1 MVNSFLIRQLFKSLI
16 FSYQRVLV
24 IVLAIFIAALV
35 SSAFLNI
42 YFDID
47 TKLSK
52 ELKAYGANV
61 NILSTKDNEG
71 ISNADFE
78 RIKSELGRGVT
89 PYLYA
94 FLSVDGAETLVLG
107 TDFEAL
113 RLTKPFMEV
122 IEGSFALSDFDENS
136 AFIGKDLATKIIS
149 ANKQDSFKSLI
160 GREFEIYGVSN
171 AEIHANSNANSS
183 ENSQNGVNL
192 NKNSQNSA
200 NFNENSNNKAQ
211 IQAPTNLQNST
222 LSNTKA
228 KLKIK
233 GILRSNDEFD
243 TLFLAPL
250 KVVQD
255 LSGQSSIN
263 YATALVYG
271 SFDEVSAVAARISD
285 ENINAKPISSVSLSE
300 GLVLDKL
307 KALMFL
313 IVLVV
318 LIIASTSVNTTLS
331 SIIFSRKKEIALHLA
346 LGGSRGDI
354 ARLFGCEC
362 LVLALV
368 ASALGVVFGY
378 ALANVFGWVI
388 FNAGVDFRPKAA
400 VFGVLI
406 SLVFAFFAAFLPI
419 KKALN
424 INVCEN
430 LKGE

>member
-1 MVNSFLIRQLFKSLI
+1 MVNSFLMRQLFKSLI

-24 IVLAIFIAALV
+24 IVFAIFIAALV

-136 AFIGKDLATKIIS
+136 AFIGRDLATKIIS

-171 AEIHANSNANSS
+171 AEIQANSNENLG
-183 ENSQNGVNL
+183 ENSQNSVNL
-192 NKNSQNSA
+192 NKNSQNSV
-200 NFNENSNNKAQ
+200 NLNESSNHKVQ
-211 IQAPTNLQNST
+211 IQNSPNPQNST

-250 KVVQD
+250 KIVQN
-255 LSGQSSIN
+255 LSGQEGIN
-263 YATALVYG
+263 YAAALVYG
-271 SFDEVSAVAARISD
+271 DFDEVSAVAARISD
-285 ENINAKPISSVSLSE
+285 ENINAKPISSISLSE

-318 LIIASTSVNTTLS
+318 LIIASTSVNTTIS

-346 LGGSRGDI
+346 LGGGRGDI

-362 LVLALV
+362 LVLALI

-378 ALANVFGWVI
+378 VLANVFGWVI

>member
-1 MVNSFLIRQLFKSLI
+1 MVNSFLTKELFKSLI
-16 FSYQRVLV
+16 FSFQRVFI
-24 IVLAIFIAALV
+24 IVLAIFIASLV

-52 ELKAYGANV
+52 ELKAYGANL
-61 NILSTKDNEG
+61 NILPTKENQN
-71 ISNADFE
+71 INNQAFE
-78 RIKSELGRGVT
+78 RAKKELKTLT

-107 TDFEAL
+107 TDFGSL
-113 RLTKPFMEV
+113 RLTKPFIEV
-122 IEGSFALSDFDENS
+122 LEGSFALSDFDENS
-136 AFIGKDLATKIIS
+136 AFIGKDLAKKMIS
-149 ANKQDSFKSLI
+149 ANKQESFKSLI
-160 GREFEIYGVSN
+160 GRELEIYG
-171 AEIHANSNANSS
+171 AR
-183 ENSQNGVNL
+183 
-192 NKNSQNSA
+192 
-200 NFNENSNNKAQ
+200 NEKAV
-211 IQAPTNLQNST
+211 
-222 LSNTKA
+222 
-228 KLKIK
+228 LKIK
-233 GILRSNDEFD
+233 GILSSNDEFD

-255 LSGQSSIN
+255 LSEQEGIN
-263 YATALVYG
+263 YATALIYG
-271 SFDEVSAVAARISD
+271 TYDEVSAAAAHISD
-285 ENINAKPISSVSLSE
+285 DELNAKPISSVSLSE

-346 LGGSRGDI
+346 LGASKADI
-354 ARLFGCEC
+354 AKLFGLEC
-362 LVLALV
+362 LVLALI
-368 ASALGVVFGY
+368 ASFLGVIFGY
-378 ALANVFGWVI
+378 GLANVFGWVI
-388 FNAGVDFRPKAA
+388 FNAGIDFRLKAA
-400 VFGVLI
+400 VFAVLI
-406 SLVFAFFAAFLPI
+406 SLAFAFLAAFFPI

>member
-1 MVNSFLIRQLFKSLI
+1 MVNSFLTKELFKSLI
-16 FSYQRVLV
+16 FSFQRVFI
-24 IVLAIFIAALV
+24 IVLAIFIASLV

-52 ELKAYGANV
+52 ELKAYGANL
-61 NILSTKDNEG
+61 NILPTKENQN
-71 ISNADFE
+71 INNQAFE
-78 RIKSELGRGVT
+78 RVKKELKTLT

-107 TDFEAL
+107 TDFGSL
-113 RLTKPFMEV
+113 RLTKPFIEV
-122 IEGSFALSDFDENS
+122 LEGSFALSDFDENS
-136 AFIGKDLATKIIS
+136 AFIGKDLAKKMIS
-149 ANKQDSFKSLI
+149 ANKQESFKSLI
-160 GREFEIYGVSN
+160 GRELEIYG
-171 AEIHANSNANSS
+171 AR
-183 ENSQNGVNL
+183 
-192 NKNSQNSA
+192 
-200 NFNENSNNKAQ
+200 NEKAV
-211 IQAPTNLQNST
+211 
-222 LSNTKA
+222 
-228 KLKIK
+228 LKIK
-233 GILRSNDEFD
+233 GILSSNDEFD

-255 LSGQSSIN
+255 LSEQAGIN
-263 YATALVYG
+263 YATALIYG
-271 SFDEVSAVAARISD
+271 TYDEVSAAAARISD
-285 ENINAKPISSVSLSE
+285 DELNAKPISSVSLSE

-346 LGGSRGDI
+346 LGASKADI
-354 ARLFGCEC
+354 AKLFGLEC
-362 LVLALV
+362 LVLALI
-368 ASALGVVFGY
+368 ASFLGVIFGY
-378 ALANVFGWVI
+378 GLANVFGWVI
-388 FNAGVDFRPKAA
+388 FNAGIDFRLKAA
-400 VFGVLI
+400 VFAVLI
-406 SLVFAFFAAFLPI
+406 SLAFAFLAAFFPI

>member
-1 MVNSFLIRQLFKSLI
+1 MVNSFLTKELFKSLI
-16 FSYQRVLV
+16 FSFQRVFI
-24 IVLAIFIAALV
+24 IVLAIFIASLV

-52 ELKAYGANV
+52 ELKAYGANL
-61 NILSTKDNEG
+61 NILPTKENQN
-71 ISNADFE
+71 INNQAFE
-78 RIKSELGRGVT
+78 RVKKELKTLT

-107 TDFEAL
+107 TDFGSL
-113 RLTKPFMEV
+113 RLTKPFIEV
-122 IEGSFALSDFDENS
+122 LEGSFALSDFDENS
-136 AFIGKDLATKIIS
+136 AFIGKDLAKKMIS
-149 ANKQDSFKSLI
+149 ANKQESFKSLI
-160 GREFEIYGVSN
+160 GRELEIYG
-171 AEIHANSNANSS
+171 AR
-183 ENSQNGVNL
+183 
-192 NKNSQNSA
+192 
-200 NFNENSNNKAQ
+200 NEKAV
-211 IQAPTNLQNST
+211 
-222 LSNTKA
+222 
-228 KLKIK
+228 LKIK
-233 GILRSNDEFD
+233 GILSSNDEFD

-255 LSGQSSIN
+255 LSEQEGIN
-263 YATALVYG
+263 YATALIYG
-271 SFDEVSAVAARISD
+271 TYDEVSAAAARISD
-285 ENINAKPISSVSLSE
+285 DELNAKPISSVSLSE

-346 LGGSRGDI
+346 LGASKADI
-354 ARLFGCEC
+354 AKLFGLEC
-362 LVLALV
+362 LVLALI
-368 ASALGVVFGY
+368 ASFLGVIFGY
-378 ALANVFGWVI
+378 GLANVFGWVI
-388 FNAGVDFRPKAA
+388 FNAGIDFRLKAA
-400 VFGVLI
+400 VFAVLI
-406 SLVFAFFAAFLPI
+406 SLAFAFLAAFFPI

>member
-1 MVNSFLIRQLFKSLI
+1 MVNSFLTKELFKSLI
-16 FSYQRVLV
+16 FSFQRVFI
-24 IVLAIFIAALV
+24 IVLAIFIASLV

-52 ELKAYGANV
+52 ELKAYGANL
-61 NILSTKDNEG
+61 NILPTKENQN
-71 ISNADFE
+71 INNQAFE
-78 RIKSELGRGVT
+78 RAKKELKTLT

-107 TDFEAL
+107 TDFGSL
-113 RLTKPFMEV
+113 RLTKPFIEV
-122 IEGSFALSDFDENS
+122 LEGSFALSDFDENS
-136 AFIGKDLATKIIS
+136 AFIGKDLAKKMIS
-149 ANKQDSFKSLI
+149 ANKQESFKSLI
-160 GREFEIYGVSN
+160 GRELEIYG
-171 AEIHANSNANSS
+171 ARS
-183 ENSQNGVNL
+183 E
-192 NKNSQNSA
+192 
-200 NFNENSNNKAQ
+200 KAV
-211 IQAPTNLQNST
+211 
-222 LSNTKA
+222 
-228 KLKIK
+228 LKIK
-233 GILRSNDEFD
+233 GILSSNDEFD

-255 LSGQSSIN
+255 LSEQEGIN
-263 YATALVYG
+263 YATALIYG
-271 SFDEVSAVAARISD
+271 TYDEVSATAARISD
-285 ENINAKPISSVSLSE
+285 DELNAKPISSVSLSE

-346 LGGSRGDI
+346 LGASKADI
-354 ARLFGCEC
+354 AKLFGLEC
-362 LVLALV
+362 LVLALI
-368 ASALGVVFGY
+368 ASFLGVIFGY
-378 ALANVFGWVI
+378 GLANVFGWVI
-388 FNAGVDFRPKAA
+388 FNAGIDFRLKAA
-400 VFGVLI
+400 VFAVLI
-406 SLVFAFFAAFLPI
+406 SLAFAFLAAFFPI

>member
-1 MVNSFLIRQLFKSLI
+1 M
-16 FSYQRVLV
+16 
-24 IVLAIFIAALV
+24 
-35 SSAFLNI
+35 
-42 YFDID
+42 
-47 TKLSK
+47 
-52 ELKAYGANV
+52 
-61 NILSTKDNEG
+61 
-71 ISNADFE
+71 
-78 RIKSELGRGVT
+78 
-89 PYLYA
+89 
-94 FLSVDGAETLVLG
+94 
-107 TDFEAL
+107 
-113 RLTKPFMEV
+113 
-122 IEGSFALSDFDENS
+122 
-136 AFIGKDLATKIIS
+136 
-149 ANKQDSFKSLI
+149 
-160 GREFEIYGVSN
+160 
-171 AEIHANSNANSS
+171 
-183 ENSQNGVNL
+183 
-192 NKNSQNSA
+192 
-200 NFNENSNNKAQ
+200 
-211 IQAPTNLQNST
+211 
-222 LSNTKA
+222 
-228 KLKIK
+228 
-233 GILRSNDEFD
+233 RSNDEFD

-250 KVVQD
+250 KVVQN
-255 LSGQSSIN
+255 LSGQASIN
-263 YATALVYG
+263 YASALVYG

-346 LGGSRGDI
+346 LGGGRGDI

-378 ALANVFGWVI
+378 GLANVFGWVI

-406 SLVFAFFAAFLPI
+406 SLAFAFFAAFLPI

>member
-1 MVNSFLIRQLFKSLI
+1 MVNSFLTKELFKSLI
-16 FSYQRVLV
+16 FSFQRVFI
-24 IVLAIFIAALV
+24 IVLAIFIASLV

-52 ELKAYGANV
+52 ELKAYGANL
-61 NILSTKDNEG
+61 NILPTKENQN
-71 ISNADFE
+71 INNQAFE
-78 RIKSELGRGVT
+78 RAKKELKTLT

-107 TDFEAL
+107 TDFGSL
-113 RLTKPFMEV
+113 RLTKPFIEV
-122 IEGSFALSDFDENS
+122 LEGSFALSDFDENS
-136 AFIGKDLATKIIS
+136 AFIGKDLAKKMIS
-149 ANKQDSFKSLI
+149 ANKQESFKSLI
-160 GREFEIYGVSN
+160 DRELEIYG
-171 AEIHANSNANSS
+171 AGS
-183 ENSQNGVNL
+183 E
-192 NKNSQNSA
+192 
-200 NFNENSNNKAQ
+200 KAV
-211 IQAPTNLQNST
+211 
-222 LSNTKA
+222 
-228 KLKIK
+228 LKIK
-233 GILRSNDEFD
+233 GILSSNDEFD

-255 LSGQSSIN
+255 LSEQAGIN
-263 YATALVYG
+263 YATALIYG
-271 SFDEVSAVAARISD
+271 TYDEVSAAAARISD
-285 ENINAKPISSVSLSE
+285 DELNAKPISSVSLSE

-346 LGGSRGDI
+346 LGASKADI
-354 ARLFGCEC
+354 AKLFGLEC
-362 LVLALV
+362 LVLAII
-368 ASALGVVFGY
+368 ASFLGVIFGY
-378 ALANVFGWVI
+378 GLANVFGWVI
-388 FNAGVDFRPKAA
+388 FNAGIDFRLKAA
-400 VFGVLI
+400 VFAVLI
-406 SLVFAFFAAFLPI
+406 SLAFAFLAAFFPI

>member
-1 MVNSFLIRQLFKSLI
+1 MVNSFLMRQLFKSLI

-61 NILSTKDNEG
+61 NILSTKDNES

-136 AFIGKDLATKIIS
+136 AFIGRDLATKIIS

-171 AEIHANSNANSS
+171 AEIQANSNENLG

-192 NKNSQNSA
+192 N
-200 NFNENSNNKAQ
+200 ENS
-211 IQAPTNLQNST
+211 
-222 LSNTKA
+222 KA

-250 KVVQD
+250 KVVQN
-255 LSGQSSIN
+255 LSGQASIN
-263 YATALVYG
+263 YASALVYG
-271 SFDEVSAVAARISD
+271 SFDDVSAVAMRISD

-346 LGGSRGDI
+346 LGGGRGDI

-406 SLVFAFFAAFLPI
+406 SLAFAFFAAFLPI

>member
-1 MVNSFLIRQLFKSLI
+1 MVNSFLTKELFKSLI
-16 FSYQRVLV
+16 FSFQRVFI
-24 IVLAIFIAALV
+24 IVLAIFIASLV

-52 ELKAYGANV
+52 ELKAYGANL
-61 NILSTKDNEG
+61 NILPTKENQN
-71 ISNADFE
+71 INNQAFE
-78 RIKSELGRGVT
+78 RAKKELKTLT

-107 TDFEAL
+107 TDFGSL
-113 RLTKPFMEV
+113 RLTKPFIEV
-122 IEGSFALSDFDENS
+122 LEGSFALSDFDENS
-136 AFIGKDLATKIIS
+136 AFIGKDLAKKMIS
-149 ANKQDSFKSLI
+149 ANKQESFKSLI
-160 GREFEIYGVSN
+160 GRELEIYG
-171 AEIHANSNANSS
+171 ARS
-183 ENSQNGVNL
+183 E
-192 NKNSQNSA
+192 
-200 NFNENSNNKAQ
+200 KAV
-211 IQAPTNLQNST
+211 
-222 LSNTKA
+222 
-228 KLKIK
+228 LKIK
-233 GILRSNDEFD
+233 GILSSNDEFD

-255 LSGQSSIN
+255 LSEQEGIN
-263 YATALVYG
+263 YATALIYG
-271 SFDEVSAVAARISD
+271 TYDEVSAAAARISD
-285 ENINAKPISSVSLSE
+285 DELNAKPISSVSLSE

-346 LGGSRGDI
+346 LGASKADI
-354 ARLFGCEC
+354 AKLFGLEC
-362 LVLALV
+362 LVLALI
-368 ASALGVVFGY
+368 ASFLGVIFGY
-378 ALANVFGWVI
+378 GLANVFGWVI
-388 FNAGVDFRPKAA
+388 FNAGIDFRFKAA
-400 VFGVLI
+400 VFAVLI
-406 SLVFAFFAAFLPI
+406 SLAFAFLAAFFPI

>member
-1 MVNSFLIRQLFKSLI
+1 MVNSFLMRQLFKSLI

-78 RIKSELGRGVT
+78 RIKNELGRGVT

-149 ANKQDSFKSLI
+149 ANKQDSFKALI
-160 GREFEIYGVSN
+160 GREFEIYGVSS
-171 AEIHANSNANSS
+171 AEIQANSN
-183 ENSQNGVNL
+183 ENLGENLQNGVNL
-192 NKNSQNSA
+192 NKNSQNSV
-200 NFNENSNNKAQ
+200 NLNESSNHKAQ
-211 IQAPTNLQNST
+211 IQNSPNPQNST

-250 KVVQD
+250 KVVQN
-255 LSGQSSIN
+255 LSGQEGIN
-263 YATALVYG
+263 YAAALVYG
-271 SFDEVSAVAARISD
+271 DFDEVSAVAARISD
-285 ENINAKPISSVSLSE
+285 ENINAKPISSISISE

-346 LGGSRGDI
+346 LGGGRGDI

-362 LVLALV
+362 LVLALI
-368 ASALGVVFGY
+368 ASALGVIFGY
-378 ALANVFGWVI
+378 GLANVFGWVI

>member
-1 MVNSFLIRQLFKSLI
+1 MVNSFLTKELFKSLI
-16 FSYQRVLV
+16 FSFQRVFI
-24 IVLAIFIAALV
+24 IVLAIFIASLV

-52 ELKAYGANV
+52 ELKAYGANL
-61 NILSTKDNEG
+61 NILPTKENQN
-71 ISNADFE
+71 INNQAFE
-78 RIKSELGRGVT
+78 RVKKELKTLT

-107 TDFEAL
+107 TDFGSL
-113 RLTKPFMEV
+113 RLTKPFIEV
-122 IEGSFALSDFDENS
+122 LEGSFALSDFDENS
-136 AFIGKDLATKIIS
+136 AFIGKDLAKKMIS
-149 ANKQDSFKSLI
+149 ANKQESFKSLI
-160 GREFEIYGVSN
+160 GRELEIYG
-171 AEIHANSNANSS
+171 AR
-183 ENSQNGVNL
+183 
-192 NKNSQNSA
+192 
-200 NFNENSNNKAQ
+200 NEKAV
-211 IQAPTNLQNST
+211 
-222 LSNTKA
+222 
-228 KLKIK
+228 LKIK
-233 GILRSNDEFD
+233 GILSSNDEFD

-255 LSGQSSIN
+255 LSEQGGIN
-263 YATALVYG
+263 YATALIYG
-271 SFDEVSAVAARISD
+271 TYDEVSAVAARISD
-285 ENINAKPISSVSLSE
+285 DELNAKPISSVSLSE

-346 LGGSRGDI
+346 LGASKADI
-354 ARLFGCEC
+354 AKLFGLEC
-362 LVLALV
+362 LVLALI
-368 ASALGVVFGY
+368 ASFLGVIFGY
-378 ALANVFGWVI
+378 GLANVFGWVI
-388 FNAGVDFRPKAA
+388 FNAGIDFRLKAA
-400 VFGVLI
+400 VFAVLI
-406 SLVFAFFAAFLPI
+406 SLAFAFLAAFFPI

>member
-1 MVNSFLIRQLFKSLI
+1 MVNSFLTKELFKSLI
-16 FSYQRVLV
+16 FSFQRVFI
-24 IVLAIFIAALV
+24 IVLAIFIASLV

-52 ELKAYGANV
+52 ELKAYGANL
-61 NILSTKDNEG
+61 NILPTKKNQN
-71 ISNADFE
+71 INNQAFE
-78 RIKSELGRGVT
+78 RAKKELKTLT

-107 TDFEAL
+107 TDFGSL
-113 RLTKPFMEV
+113 RLTKPFIEV
-122 IEGSFALSDFDENS
+122 LEGSFALSDFDENS
-136 AFIGKDLATKIIS
+136 AFIGKDLAKKMIS
-149 ANKQDSFKSLI
+149 ANKQESFKSLI
-160 GREFEIYGVSN
+160 GRELEIYG
-171 AEIHANSNANSS
+171 ARS
-183 ENSQNGVNL
+183 E
-192 NKNSQNSA
+192 
-200 NFNENSNNKAQ
+200 KAV
-211 IQAPTNLQNST
+211 
-222 LSNTKA
+222 
-228 KLKIK
+228 LKIK
-233 GILRSNDEFD
+233 GILSSNDEFD

-255 LSGQSSIN
+255 LSEQEGIN
-263 YATALVYG
+263 YATALIYG
-271 SFDEVSAVAARISD
+271 TYDEVSAAAARISD
-285 ENINAKPISSVSLSE
+285 DELNAKPISSVSLSE

-346 LGGSRGDI
+346 LGASKADI
-354 ARLFGCEC
+354 AKLFGLEC
-362 LVLALV
+362 LVLALI
-368 ASALGVVFGY
+368 ASFLGVIFGY
-378 ALANVFGWVI
+378 GLANVFGWVI
-388 FNAGVDFRPKAA
+388 FNAGIDFRLKAA
-400 VFGVLI
+400 VFAVLI
-406 SLVFAFFAAFLPI
+406 SLAFAFLAAFFPI

>member
-1 MVNSFLIRQLFKSLI
+1 MVNSFLTKELFKSLI
-16 FSYQRVLV
+16 FSFQRVFI

-52 ELKAYGANV
+52 ELKAYGANL
-61 NILSTKDNEG
+61 NILPTKENQN
-71 ISNADFE
+71 INNQAFE
-78 RIKSELGRGVT
+78 RVKKELKTLT

-107 TDFEAL
+107 TDFGSL
-113 RLTKPFMEV
+113 RLTKPFVEV
-122 IEGSFALSDFDENS
+122 LEGSFALSDFDENS
-136 AFIGKDLATKIIS
+136 AFIGKDLAKKMIS
-149 ANKQDSFKSLI
+149 ANKQESFKSLI
-160 GREFEIYGVSN
+160 GRELEIYG
-171 AEIHANSNANSS
+171 AGS
-183 ENSQNGVNL
+183 E
-192 NKNSQNSA
+192 
-200 NFNENSNNKAQ
+200 KAV
-211 IQAPTNLQNST
+211 
-222 LSNTKA
+222 
-228 KLKIK
+228 LKIK
-233 GILRSNDEFD
+233 GILSSNDEFD

-255 LSGQSSIN
+255 LSEQAGIN
-263 YATALVYG
+263 YATALIYG
-271 SFDEVSAVAARISD
+271 TYDEVSAAAARISD
-285 ENINAKPISSVSLSE
+285 DELNAKPISSVSLSE

-346 LGGSRGDI
+346 LGASKADI
-354 ARLFGCEC
+354 AKLFGLEC
-362 LVLALV
+362 LVLALI
-368 ASALGVVFGY
+368 ASFLGVIFGY
-378 ALANVFGWVI
+378 GLANLFGWVI
-388 FNAGVDFRPKAA
+388 FNAGIDFRLKAA
-400 VFGVLI
+400 VFAVLI
-406 SLVFAFFAAFLPI
+406 SLAFAFLAAFFPI

>member
-78 RIKSELGRGVT
+78 RIKNELGRGVT

-136 AFIGKDLATKIIS
+136 AFIGRDLATKIIS

-171 AEIHANSNANSS
+171 AEIQANSNENLG
-183 ENSQNGVNL
+183 ENSQNSVNL
-192 NKNSQNSA
+192 NKNSQNSV
-200 NFNENSNNKAQ
+200 NLNESSNHKVQ
-211 IQAPTNLQNST
+211 IQNSPNPQNST

-250 KVVQD
+250 KVVQN
-255 LSGQSSIN
+255 LSGQEGIN
-263 YATALVYG
+263 YAAALVYG
-271 SFDEVSAVAARISD
+271 DFDEVSAVAARISD
-285 ENINAKPISSVSLSE
+285 ENINAKPISSISISE

-346 LGGSRGDI
+346 LGGGRGDI

-362 LVLALV
+362 LVLALI

>member
-1 MVNSFLIRQLFKSLI
+1 MVNSFLTKELFKSLI
-16 FSYQRVLV
+16 FSFQRVFI
-24 IVLAIFIAALV
+24 IVLAIFIASLV

-52 ELKAYGANV
+52 ELKAYGANL
-61 NILSTKDNEG
+61 NILPTKENQN
-71 ISNADFE
+71 INNQAFE
-78 RIKSELGRGVT
+78 RVKKELKTLT

-107 TDFEAL
+107 TDFGSL
-113 RLTKPFMEV
+113 RLTKPFIEV
-122 IEGSFALSDFDENS
+122 LEGSFALSDFDENS
-136 AFIGKDLATKIIS
+136 AFIGKDLAKKMIS
-149 ANKQDSFKSLI
+149 ANKQESFKSLI
-160 GREFEIYGVSN
+160 GRELEIYG
-171 AEIHANSNANSS
+171 AR
-183 ENSQNGVNL
+183 
-192 NKNSQNSA
+192 
-200 NFNENSNNKAQ
+200 NEKAV
-211 IQAPTNLQNST
+211 
-222 LSNTKA
+222 
-228 KLKIK
+228 LKIK
-233 GILRSNDEFD
+233 GILSSNDEFD

-255 LSGQSSIN
+255 LSEQAGIN
-263 YATALVYG
+263 YATALIYG
-271 SFDEVSAVAARISD
+271 TYDEVSAAVARISD
-285 ENINAKPISSVSLSE
+285 DELNAKPISSVSLSE

-346 LGGSRGDI
+346 LGASKADI
-354 ARLFGCEC
+354 AKLFGFEC
-362 LVLALV
+362 LVLAII
-368 ASALGVVFGY
+368 ASFLGVIFGY
-378 ALANVFGWVI
+378 GLANVFGWVI
-388 FNAGVDFRPKAA
+388 FNAGIDFRLKAA
-400 VFGVLI
+400 VFAVLI
-406 SLVFAFFAAFLPI
+406 SLAFAFLAAFFPI

>member
-1 MVNSFLIRQLFKSLI
+1 MVNSFLTKELFKSLI
-16 FSYQRVLV
+16 FSFQRVFI
-24 IVLAIFIAALV
+24 IVLAIFIASLV

-52 ELKAYGANV
+52 ELKAYGANL
-61 NILSTKDNEG
+61 NILPTKENQN
-71 ISNADFE
+71 INNQAFE
-78 RIKSELGRGVT
+78 RAKKELKTLT

-107 TDFEAL
+107 TDFGSL
-113 RLTKPFMEV
+113 RLTKPFIEV
-122 IEGSFALSDFDENS
+122 LEGSFALSDFDENS
-136 AFIGKDLATKIIS
+136 AFIGKDLAKKMIS
-149 ANKQDSFKSLI
+149 ANKQESFKSLI
-160 GREFEIYGVSN
+160 GRELEIYG
-171 AEIHANSNANSS
+171 AR
-183 ENSQNGVNL
+183 
-192 NKNSQNSA
+192 
-200 NFNENSNNKAQ
+200 NEKAV
-211 IQAPTNLQNST
+211 
-222 LSNTKA
+222 
-228 KLKIK
+228 LKIK
-233 GILRSNDEFD
+233 GILSSNDEFD

-255 LSGQSSIN
+255 LSEQEGIN
-263 YATALVYG
+263 YATALIYG
-271 SFDEVSAVAARISD
+271 TYDEVSAAAARISD
-285 ENINAKPISSVSLSE
+285 DELNAKPISSVSLSE

-346 LGGSRGDI
+346 LGASKADI
-354 ARLFGCEC
+354 AKLFGLEC
-362 LVLALV
+362 LVLALI
-368 ASALGVVFGY
+368 ASFLGVIFGY
-378 ALANVFGWVI
+378 GLANVFGWVI
-388 FNAGVDFRPKAA
+388 FNAGIDFRLKAA
-400 VFGVLI
+400 VFAVLI
-406 SLVFAFFAAFLPI
+406 SLAFAFLAAFFPI